1 MKKKPIKNINALYF
15 LMPFLFFSCN
25 NKTTQNSGTLE
36 ADLSALPEKF
46 DQIAILMEKREHQ
59 GDSIEIKDT
68 ITVINGKFNYQF
80 KLKQPKFIN
89 FTLLRNNKEVGKL
102 TFEDE
107 KIKKGMFLINPLF
120 GNENITI
127 TYKEDK
133 HKVNKESHKNVHVVQ
148 IEGAEENR
156 MYKKTFYKNLLNQ
169 NFIKEN
175 PNSYPLLWQ
184 MLEYSDKYSSSQL
197 EDLSS
202 GFSPE
207 LKKSTTFTILKKIIS
222 EKKDIEKYG
231 FVKSFNWLDINGKG
245 YQYNQ
250 VLEGKKRMLIIFWAS
265 WCVPCRKEIPALK
278 EFYKEYNEDI
288 SMVSLS
294 IDNDYS
300 NWKKAVDQEQMPWLN
315 LSGLPK
321 NKNAISQAYNIKAVP
336 TLILLDEKGKIIE
349 KNTNDL
355 PKIIDIINNKK

>member
-1 MKKKPIKNINALYF
+1 MF
-15 LMPFLFFSCN
+15 LIFKS
-25 NKTTQNSGTLE
+25 
-36 ADLSALPEKF
+36 
-46 DQIAILMEKREHQ
+46 
-59 GDSIEIKDT
+59 
-68 ITVINGKFNYQF
+68 VINGKFNYQF

-89 FTLLRNNKEVGKL
+89 FTLLRNNKEVVRLG
-102 TFEDE
+102 FEDE
-107 KIKKGMFLINPLF
+107 KIKKGMFLGNFLI

-133 HKVNKESHKNVHVVQ
+133 HKVNKDLPKNFHVAQ
-148 IEGAEENR
+148 IEGIEENR
-156 MYKKTFYKNLLNQ
+156 VYQKTFYKNLLNQ

-278 EFYKEYNEDI
+278 EFYKKKKETSKIEFFYNENQKQLEKI
-288 SMVSLS
+288 SVENSTLKTHNLELKQSQSDLDLVRKFLPMELQSLVVR
-294 IDNDYS
+294 
-300 NWKKAVDQEQMPWLN
+300 ARELA
-315 LSGLPK
+315 SGGDSGGTKHTAEPTPTADLTTYKRPK
-321 NKNAISQAYNIKAVP
+321 YK
-336 TLILLDEKGKIIE
+336 
-349 KNTNDL
+349 
-355 PKIIDIINNKK
+355 

>member
-1 MKKKPIKNINALYF
+1 MITKKLIFILSIVIFFMGTVCNCDDKPK
-15 LMPFLFFSCN
+15 
-25 NKTTQNSGTLE
+25 NSGTII

-46 DQIAILMEKREHQ
+46 DKIAIFMEKMEYR
-59 GDSIEIKDT
+59 GDSIEIRDT
-68 ITVINGKFNYQF
+68 INVIDGKFNYQF
-80 KLKQPKFIN
+80 KLKQPKFMY

-102 TFEDE
+102 CFEDE
-107 KIKKGMFLINPLF
+107 KFKKGMFLGNPLF
-120 GNENITI
+120 GNENIII

-133 HKVNKESHKNVHVVQ
+133 HLVNKDLSKDIHVVQ

-156 MYKKTFYKNLLNQ
+156 MYQKTFYKNLLSQ

-175 PNSYPLLWQ
+175 PNSYPLSWQ
-184 MLEYSDKYSSSQL
+184 LLQYSDKYTATQL
-197 EDLSS
+197 EKLSS
-202 GFSPE
+202 DFSLE
-207 LKKSTTFTILKKIIS
+207 LKKSTSFTILERFINNKKS
-222 EKKDIEKYG
+222 IEKYG
-231 FVKSFNWLDINGKG
+231 FTKKFNWVDINGKG
-245 YQYNQ
+245 YNYSQ
-250 VLEGKKRMLIIFWAS
+250 VLDGKKRMLIIFWAS

-278 EFYKEYNEDI
+278 EFHKKYNEDI

-300 NWKKAVDQEQMPWLN
+300 NWKKAVDKEQMPWLN

-321 NKNAISQAYNIKAVP
+321 NKNAISQAYDIKAVP
-336 TLILLDEKGKIIE
+336 TLILLNEQGKIIE

>member
-1 MKKKPIKNINALYF
+1 MKKNTIKSINIFYLLIAF
-15 LMPFLFFSCN
+15 LLTSCD
-25 NKTTQNSGTLE
+25 NKNQNSGTIE

-46 DQIAILMEKREHQ
+46 DKIAILMEKREHQ

-89 FTLLRNNKEVGKL
+89 FTLLRNNKEVVRLG
-102 TFEDE
+102 FEDE
-107 KIKKGMFLINPLF
+107 KIKKGMFLGNFLI

-133 HKVNKESHKNVHVVQ
+133 HKVNKDLPKNFHVAQ
-148 IEGAEENR
+148 IEGIEENR
-156 MYKKTFYKNLLNQ
+156 VYQKTFYKNLLNQ

>member
-1 MKKKPIKNINALYF
+1 MKKNTIKSINIFYLLIAF
-15 LMPFLFFSCN
+15 LLTSCD
-25 NKTTQNSGTLE
+25 NKNQNSGTIE

-46 DQIAILMEKREHQ
+46 DKIAILMEKREHQ

-80 KLKQPKFIN
+80 KLKQPKSMY
-89 FTLLRNNKEVGKL
+89 FTLLKNNKEVGEL

-107 KIKKGMFLINPLF
+107 KFNKGMFLGNPTI
-120 GNENITI
+120 GNENIII

-133 HKVNKESHKNVHVVQ
+133 HLVNKDLSKDVHVVQ

-156 MYKKTFYKNLLNQ
+156 MYHKTFYKNLLNE

-184 MLEYSDKYSSSQL
+184 MLQYSDKYSSSQL
-197 EDLSS
+197 EGLSS